1 MFIAPLSFSCTS
13 IQDSLQA
20 DIFKGASLNLA
31 GTRGFV
37 FCYIRKSR
45 HGMRRAAQGMDIRQA
60 TTSYEKWV
68 ASCIPL
74 DRRAL
79 SFKHKQMALGLFP
92 FLRATFYR
100 WVQIWREV
108 AGEAAISPSLLA
120 VGDLHLAN
128 FGTWRDLE
136 GRLIWGINDFDEVYA
151 MPYSMDLVR
160 LATSAHA
167 AAAEQHLNIRP
178 RDASDAILEGYRD
191 GLKNG
196 GRPFLL
202 AENHRW
208 LRAIAINRLRD
219 AKLFWEKMERLPKS
233 RARLR
238 RDVEAELRMLLPQR
252 SLPCERK
259 NRLAGL
265 GSLGHTRM
273 VLLGRWQYGYVAREA
288 KELTPSACVWARGL
302 RAQGQRTRYGK
313 ILDRAVRVPDPFVR
327 PYDGWLLRRLAP
339 DCSRIELASLPGS
352 RDEERL
358 LYSMGW
364 ETANIHFGTPR
375 AIPAI
380 KRDLA
385 KRPSNWLHKAA
396 KAMLRATE
404 RDWREWKR
412 N

>member
-1 MFIAPLSFSCTS
+1 M
-13 IQDSLQA
+13 
-20 DIFKGASLNLA
+20 N
-31 GTRGFV
+31 
-37 FCYIRKSR
+37 
-45 HGMRRAAQGMDIRQA
+45 IRQA
-60 TTSYEKWV
+60 TSSYEKWV

-74 DRRAL
+74 DRHAL
-79 SFKHKQMALGLFP
+79 SFKHKQMTMALFP

-108 AGEAAISPSLLA
+108 TGEAAVAPSLLA
-120 VGDLHLAN
+120 VGDLHLEN

-136 GRLIWGINDFDEVYA
+136 GRLIWGINDFDEVYT
-151 MPYSMDLVR
+151 MPYSIDLVR

-167 AAAEQHLNIRP
+167 ATAEQHLSIRP

-191 GLKNG
+191 ALKEG
-196 GRPFLL
+196 GRPFVL

-208 LRAIAINRLRD
+208 LRKIALNRLRD
-219 AKLFWEKMERLPKS
+219 ATVFWQKLASLPKS
-233 RARLR
+233 QVRLPH
-238 RDVEAELRMLLPQR
+238 DVERELRKLLPDR
-252 SLPCERK
+252 SMPCERK
-259 NRLAGL
+259 QRTSGL
-265 GSLGHTRM
+265 GSLGHTRV
-273 VLLGRWQYGYVAREA
+273 VLLGQWHGYYVAREA
-288 KELTPSACVWARGL
+288 KELTPSACVWARGN
-302 RAQGQRTRYGK
+302 RAEGQRTRYGK
-313 ILDRAVRVPDPFVR
+313 ILERAVRVPDPFVR

-339 DCSRIELASLPGS
+339 DCSRIELVSLPES

-385 KRPSNWLHKAA
+385 KRPGNWLHKAA

-404 RDWREWKR
+404 RDWGEWKR
-412 N
+412 T